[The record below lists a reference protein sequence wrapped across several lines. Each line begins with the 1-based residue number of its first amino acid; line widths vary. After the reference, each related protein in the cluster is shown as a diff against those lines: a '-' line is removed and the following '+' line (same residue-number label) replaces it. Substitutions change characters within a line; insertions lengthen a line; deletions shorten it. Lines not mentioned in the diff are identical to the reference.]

1 MDFLSKYSDC
11 LSKWQLNLA
20 PGLQTVGAL
29 ALLST
34 GGFVVAWKA
43 LTFIRVILSLFVLP
57 GKPVCYYLWLIYELD
72 YN

>member
-1 MDFLSKYSDC
+1 MEFLSKYSDC

-57 GKPVCYYLWLIYELD
+57 GKPVCCYMLLIYVLD

>member
-43 LTFIRVILSLFVLP
+43 LTFIHVILSLFVLP
-57 GKPVCYYLWLIYELD
+57 GKPVCYYLWLIYVLD